1 MNFIILQKRKPKV
14 IDLFAGC
21 GGMSLGFEN
30 AGYEIVA
37 AFDNWDAAINVYRQN
52 FTHPIFKQDL
62 AIIQDYTTFQ
72 HLRPDVIIGGPP
84 CQDFSHA
91 GKRDENGGRADL
103 TISFAEIVCA
113 VQPQFFVMENVERA
127 ITTQRYKAAMAMF
140 HKAGYG
146 LTLRVLDASYC
157 GVPQKR
163 KRSFLI
169 GGLGERESFLQ
180 AYLDAG
186 LSQQAMTVRQYFQEE
201 LGFLPNTEF
210 YYRHPRNYSR
220 RAVYTLDEPSATIR
234 GVNRPIP
241 PNYAQ
246 HSIDAA
252 SLSEGVRPLTTHER
266 ACIQTFPLNFQFSGT
281 KSDMEQ
287 MIGNAVP
294 VRLAEF
300 VAHALQMYKNNVHL
314 LTQQTELFA

>member
-1 MNFIILQKRKPKV
+1 MKV
-14 IDLFAGC
+14 VDIFAGC
-21 GGMSLGFEN
+21 GGMSLGFTN

-52 FTHPIFKQDL
+52 FAHPIIKQDL
-62 AIIQDYTTFQ
+62 SASLDYTVFQ
-72 HLRPDVIIGGPP
+72 ALSPDIIIGGPP

-91 GKRDENGGRADL
+91 GKRDEEGGRADL
-103 TISFAEIVCA
+103 TISFAEIVRA

-127 ITTQRYKAAMAMF
+127 VTTKRYKTAMAMLS
-140 HKAGYG
+140 HASYG

-163 KRSFLI
+163 KRSFLVGAL
-169 GGLGERESFLQ
+169 GGRENFLQ
-180 AYLDAG
+180 TYLGAG
-186 LSQQAMTVRQYFQEE
+186 LSQQPMTVRHYFQNE
-201 LGFLPNTEF
+201 LGFLPDTEF

-220 RAVYTLDEPSATIR
+220 RAIYGLDESSATIR

-241 PNYAQ
+241 PKYAQ
-246 HSIDAA
+246 HPLDAA
-252 SLSEGVRPLTTHER
+252 PLSSGVRSLTTQER
-266 ACIQTFPLNFQFSGT
+266 AYIQTFPLDFQFSGT
-281 KSDMEQ
+281 KSDREQ

-300 VAHALQMYKNNVHL
+300 VARALQAYSNG
-314 LTQQTELFA
+314 TQPIIIDAEQIQLFA